1 MHGDEKSTKEM
12 EEFCRSQ
19 KIVQD
24 RIFTPRIGEIADAT
38 LETQI
43 YNVKNLNYKNNFDS
57 DWTCF

>member
-1 MHGDEKSTKEM
+1 M

-57 DWTCF
+57 D